1 MVLRFYL
8 IKCITYI
15 RLLFVVSY
23 GKLKEDFNH
32 GGIVMQFLYFLE
44 GLRTPVLDS
53 FFSLIT
59 HLGSE
64 TLFLAIAII
73 VFWCVSK
80 RDGYYLMTVGF
91 LGTLINQFLKLV
103 CQVPR
108 PWVKDPNFTIVE
120 SARADAAGYS
130 FPSGHTQN
138 AVSVLG
144 CPARAAKKL
153 WLRILLVAV
162 ILLVGLSRMYL
173 GVHTP
178 LDVGVSLAVGAVL
191 VFGLYPLFVK
201 SEEKPRLMYYAM
213 GALAVLSLIYVLF
226 VELFPWGADIDP
238 DNLAEGIKNGWLIL
252 GASCGMLLGS
262 YIEAKYIHFD
272 TKAPL
277 PAQILKVVLGLALV
291 LALKAGLKPVLAIV
305 FGSMGI
311 ATAIR
316 YFLLVIFAA
325 CVWPLTFRW
334 FAKGKRAKKI
344 LIGIVIALV
353 VIALLA
359 ALLFHE
365 VTRKTKAAPIST
377 EGCTNP
383 LITSVGE
390 TMLSG
395 HRAGGGIA
403 PENTMMALK
412 NCVESDVYELDVF
425 EFDIHLTADG
435 IPVLIHDGTLDRTS
449 DSETVFGVE
458 DLKVGDKTFA
468 ELKQLNMGAKFKNDD
483 GETPFA
489 HLRGEEV
496 PDDLRIIS
504 LEEAFTYLESCGEYC
519 YIIEI
524 KNSGETGYAAADI
537 LYNTLV
543 SFDALDRTV
552 VGTFNNEVTAYM
564 DSTYPDMLRSAGF
577 DEAIVFYIYSL
588 LNLPADENTFN
599 YVALQIPTDDY
610 TIQLGT
616 SRLVNY
622 AHKLNIAVQYWT
634 INDAEEMAYL
644 QSIGADAIMTDV
656 PDLGA
661 QILNQP

>member
-1 MVLRFYL
+1 
-8 IKCITYI
+8 
-15 RLLFVVSY
+15 
-23 GKLKEDFNH
+23 
-32 GGIVMQFLYFLE
+32 MQFLYFLE
-44 GLRTPVLDS
+44 GLRTPVLDG

-73 VFWCVSK
+73 IFWCVSK

-91 LGTLINQFLKLV
+91 LGTIINQFLKLV
-103 CQVPR
+103 CRVPR

-144 CPARAAKKL
+144 CPARATKKT
-153 WLRILLVAV
+153 WVRIVLVVV

-178 LDVGVSLAVGAVL
+178 QDVLVSLVIGAVL
-191 VFGLYPLFVK
+191 VFGLYPLFRK
-201 SEEKPRLMYYAM
+201 TDKNPKMMYYLT
-213 GALAVLSLIYVLF
+213 GGLAVLALIYVIF
-226 VELFPWGADIDP
+226 AECFPWSADMDGE
-238 DNLAEGIKNGWLIL
+238 NLAEGIKNGWLIL
-252 GASCGMLLGS
+252 GTACGMLVGNH
-262 YIEAKYIHFD
+262 IERKHINFD
-272 TKAPL
+272 THAPIT
-277 PAQILKVVLGLALV
+277 AQIVKVIFGLVLV
-291 LALKAGLKPVLAIV
+291 LALKAGLKPVLALI

-311 ATAIR
+311 VTAIR
-316 YFLLVIFAA
+316 YFLLVLFAI
-325 CVWPLTFRW
+325 CVWPLTFR
-334 FAKGKRAKKI
+334 FFSRGKRAKKI
-344 LIGIVIALV
+344 LIGLVIAIV
-353 VIALLA
+353 VVAVLA

-377 EGCTNP
+377 ENCTNP
-383 LITSVGE
+383 LITAVDT

-412 NCVESDVYELDVF
+412 NCVESDVYELDIF

-449 DSETVFGVE
+449 DSQFVFGAEGVT
-458 DLKVGDKTFA
+458 VGEKTLA
-468 ELKQLNMGAKFKNDD
+468 ELKQLNMGAQFTNDS
-483 GETPFA
+483 GQSPFVDLHGA
-489 HLRGEEV
+489 DV
-496 PDDLRIIS
+496 PDDLRIIT
-504 LEEAFTYLESCGEYC
+504 LEEAFTYLESQGDYC

-524 KNSGETGYAAADI
+524 KNGGETGYAAADI
-537 LYNTLV
+537 LYDTLER
-543 SFDALDRTV
+543 FDALDRTV

-564 DSTYPDMLRSAGF
+564 DETYPDMLRSAGF
-577 DEAIVFYIYSL
+577 NEAIKFYLFSL
-588 LNLPADENTFN
+588 LNLPADEDTFN
-599 YVALQIPTDDY
+599 FVALQIPVDDY
-610 TIQLGT
+610 VINLGT

-622 AHKLNIAVQYWT
+622 AHKLDIAVQYWT

-644 QSIGADAIMTDV
+644 QSIGADAVMTDV
-656 PDLGA
+656 PDVGA
-661 QILNQP
+661 QVLHQP